1 MKKKNYSALIAMQFA
16 FCGKRNFGYDFV
28 LENLDA
34 TEILQVLRNTN
45 TLSLTHF
52 TKLIQHTQIRGTLR
66 RFPINAL

>member
-1 MKKKNYSALIAMQFA
+1 MKKKNYSTLIAMQFA
-16 FCGKRNFGYDFV
+16 FCDKRNFRYDFV

-52 TKLIQHTQIRGTLR
+52 TKLIQHRSDQGHPTTVSY
-66 RFPINAL
+66 